1 MSNEKHKTSNR
12 AAEQSDRNK
21 QKKLV
26 PIENVPASDKTKG
39 KLSLVRRSRVVYEND
54 EQAFK
59 RRFLPGN
66 IRSWIIEIIC
76 IAVLIWAGVSLV
88 MYLNETGE
96 AEEEFTEVIEKYIE
110 PDPIPVEEQD
120 PDTSAWPPIVDFTA
134 LKADNP
140 DVAGW
145 IRIPGTTVDYP
156 VMTNPESDYY
166 LHRNMNGEYS
176 MPGAIFAD
184 HQNTNELTENH
195 IVIYGHHMITPTMFH
210 DVANYKDKDFFEA
223 HRVIYFETP
232 ETTYVL
238 RPVAM
243 YEVEP
248 TEYDTRKVIFDNSQD
263 FQSYFDERLDR
274 SDYIKYD
281 DYKRSTADKLVTLI
295 TCNDSGKRRQVLEC
309 VVEQEYPTYM
319 IPNVIATALAEKN
332 AEGSVESEQETK

>member
-1 MSNEKHKTSNR
+1 MNNEKHKASNR

-21 QKKLV
+21 QQKKMLV

-309 VVEQEYPTYM
+309 IVEQEYPTYM

-332 AEGSVESEQETK
+332 AEGSVESE